1 MLGAREYG
9 AGPDR
14 REHSA
19 SPVRCGFVGEWRVL
33 LSGCAAGFRQMA
45 FVGVST
51 TGPGVRWAM
60 RSRISVIVSEMSA
73 VTRSGV
79 SSVGSGS
86 GSSAMAASL
95 TKMWSRAE
103 LNSWPLTQLV
113 ASLSEVAARR
123 SRCSIWS
130 RP

>member
-1 MLGAREYG
+1 
-9 AGPDR
+9 
-14 REHSA
+14 
-19 SPVRCGFVGEWRVL
+19 
-33 LSGCAAGFRQMA
+33 
-45 FVGVST
+45 
-51 TGPGVRWAM
+51 
-60 RSRISVIVSEMSA
+60 
-73 VTRSGV
+73 
-79 SSVGSGS
+79 
-86 GSSAMAASL
+86 MAASL